1 MDYYI
6 FQLSNLMVKV
16 NLGCEII
23 DEGLFEKEID
33 YKQNKKKELNISCY
47 AKLEKLGIFLGKQ
60 KNYGH
65 SSLKFMEDLSH

>member
-6 FQLSNLMVKV
+6 FELSNLMVKV

-33 YKQNKKKELNISCY
+33 YK
-47 AKLEKLGIFLGKQ
+47 
-60 KNYGH
+60 
-65 SSLKFMEDLSH
+65 